1 MVRFSSSM
9 FPVDSV
15 SAAHLPLVG
24 GGHLGE
30 AGVQL
35 AGEHHAV
42 PLDHVAP
49 AQELADILPFTW
61 TRVTLLHVSHWYTC
75 DPPSLMT
82 G

>member
-1 MVRFSSSM
+1 M
-9 FPVDSV
+9 FHVPVDS
-15 SAAHLPLVG
+15 SISGAHLPLVG

-35 AGEHHAV
+35 GGEHHAV

-49 AQELADILPFTW
+49 AQELADILPLTW
-61 TRVTLLHVSHWYTC
+61 ARGTLYTCLTRYTC

>member
-1 MVRFSSSM
+1 M
-9 FPVDSV
+9 FHVPVDSSI

-35 AGEHHAV
+35 GGEHHAV

-49 AQELADILPFTW
+49 AQELADILPLAWARGTLYTCL
-61 TRVTLLHVSHWYTC
+61 TRYTC